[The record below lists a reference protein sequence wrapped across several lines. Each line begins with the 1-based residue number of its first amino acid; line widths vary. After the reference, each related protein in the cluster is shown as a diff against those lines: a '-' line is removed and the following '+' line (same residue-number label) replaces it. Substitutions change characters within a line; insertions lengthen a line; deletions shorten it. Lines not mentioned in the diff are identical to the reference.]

1 MRPNE
6 PETGGGVDA
15 FRTTGSRMLERIRDR
30 RGGLLFGLAAGGF
43 AAAVIGFMMVTNPD
57 LEPLLPRIGSAFSVS
72 VGEYGEPY
80 VVVDPNALDQEAGG
94 STDPAEAQESGTDA
108 GTPAL
113 LFPIDG
119 LGSQSSGGG
128 NGSGGTDQDP
138 STDPEAPPPAG
149 NDQEPAPDEDPTP
162 EPEPSPSSS
171 PSPSAPPSTDP
182 SPDPTDPSPTPE
194 PSPEP
199 SPTPEPTKPPKEPK
213 EPKPSPSPEPSP
225 PPEP

>member
-15 FRTTGSRMLERIRDR
+15 FRTTGSRILDRIRDR
-30 RGGLLFGLAAGGF
+30 RGDLLFGLAAGGVV
-43 AAAVIGFMMVTNPD
+43 AAVIGFMMVTNPD
-57 LEPLLPRIGSAFSVS
+57 QPLLPRIGSAFTLN

-80 VVVDPNALDQEAGG
+80 IVVDPSALDEEAGG
-94 STDPAEAQESGTDA
+94 STGRAEAQESGRDA
-108 GTPAL
+108 GTPALL

-119 LGSQSSGGG
+119 LGRQSSGGG

-149 NDQEPAPDEDPTP
+149 DDQEPAPDEEPTP
-162 EPEPSPSSS
+162 EPEPSPGSS
-171 PSPSAPPSTDP
+171 PPPSTDP
-182 SPDPTDPSPTPE
+182 STPTDPSPTPEPPEPSPTPE

-199 SPTPEPTKPPKEPK
+199 TKPPKPPKEPK
-213 EPKPSPSPEPSP
+213 EPPEPEPSP